1 MTAGD
6 DDIAMRRSTLSI
18 DHNPRPDIDYVVG
31 ITGQMSSIVPA
42 GSTTQ
47 VELSLHYVPDRDVL
61 TSAGWASYLATL
73 GNSQWSSVE
82 ALATA
87 LFDDLINELVPRWL
101 CLRVNVAGQF
111 AILQDQQPNWHN
123 SDLLTTI
130 SLTS

>member
-6 DDIAMRRSTLSI
+6 NDITVRRSTLAI

-31 ITGQMSSIVPA
+31 ATGQITSAVPA
-42 GSTTQ
+42 GATAQ
-47 VELSLHYVPDRDVL
+47 VELILQYVPDRDIL
-61 TSAGWASYLATL
+61 TSTGWTHYLATL
-73 GNSQWSSVE
+73 DNSPWASVE

-87 LFDDLINELVPRWL
+87 VFDDLINELVPRWL

-130 SLTS
+130 SLSG